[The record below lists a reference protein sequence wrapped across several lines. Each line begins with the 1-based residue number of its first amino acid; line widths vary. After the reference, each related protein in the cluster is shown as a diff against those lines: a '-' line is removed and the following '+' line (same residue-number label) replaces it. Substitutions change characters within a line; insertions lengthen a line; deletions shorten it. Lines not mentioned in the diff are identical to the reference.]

1 MLPFSKKFK
10 KYYILVIVLGY
21 AVLAA
26 AFWQIPDRRFHVY
39 FLNIGQG
46 DSIMIKTPENHHI
59 LVDGGPENFVLNELI
74 EIMPFFDKQIDLM
87 ILTHPH
93 ADHVSGLIEVL
104 KRYQVDNILITGVD
118 YGSPE
123 YSEFLKE
130 ISMQNVRV
138 FLAEGKTD
146 FKFGEVFVDILYPEK
161 QLISEQFDNPN
172 NSSIAMMVKFRDKK
186 ILLTGDLELE
196 GEAGLIRTG
205 ARLKA
210 DIFKAGHHG
219 SRTSSS
225 LNLLKLVRPKIVV
238 IQSGKENSYRHPHEE
253 TLNNL
258 SKLGIKVYRNDQA
271 GRVEFVF

>member
-74 EIMPFFDKQIDLM
+74 EIMPFFDKQIDLV

-104 KRYQVDNILITGVD
+104 KRYHVDNILITGVD

-130 ISMQNVRV
+130 ISTRNVRV
-138 FLAEGKTD
+138 FLAESKTD

-210 DIFKAGHHG
+210 NIFKAGHHG

-238 IQSGKENSYRHPHEE
+238 IQSGKENSYGHPHEE

>member
-10 KYYILVIVLGY
+10 KYYVLVIVLGY
-21 AVLAA
+21 AILAA

-59 LVDGGPENFVLNELI
+59 LVDGGPENFALNELI
-74 EIMPFFDKQIDLM
+74 EIMPFFDKQIDLV

-104 KRYQVDNILITGVD
+104 KRYRVDNILITGVD
-118 YGSPE
+118 YESSE
-123 YSEFLKE
+123 YAEFLKE
-130 ISMQNVRV
+130 ISAQDMPV
-138 FLAEGKTD
+138 FLAESKTD
-146 FKFGEVFVDILYPEK
+146 FKFGEVLVDILYPEK
-161 QLISEQFDNPN
+161 QLMFEQFDNPN
-172 NSSIAMMVKFRDKK
+172 NSSIAMMVKFHDKK

-196 GEAGLIRTG
+196 GETGLIRTG
-205 ARLKA
+205 ADLKA
-210 DIFKAGHHG
+210 NIFKAGHHG

-238 IQSGKENSYRHPHEE
+238 IQSGKENSYGHPHKE